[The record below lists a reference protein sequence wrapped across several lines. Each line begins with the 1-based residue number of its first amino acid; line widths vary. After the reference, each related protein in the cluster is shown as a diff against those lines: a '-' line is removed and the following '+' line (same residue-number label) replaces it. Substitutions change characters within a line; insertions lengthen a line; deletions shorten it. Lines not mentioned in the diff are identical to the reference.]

1 MRLLYFAWVRERVGR
16 AEESVELPPSVE
28 TVGDLMQWLTSR
40 GEAYAQAFASP
51 GVVRAA
57 IDHMHVQSDARLAG
71 AREVAFF
78 PPMTGG

>member
-1 MRLLYFAWVRERVGR
+1 VGR
-16 AEESVELPPSVE
+16 AEESVELPSSVQ
-28 TVGDLMQWLTSR
+28 TVGDLIQWLTSR
-40 GEAYAQAFASP
+40 SEAYAQAFASP

-57 IDHMHVQSDARLAG
+57 IDHRHVKSDARLAG